1 MPLFVKARSF
11 LRNLFLPRRVGEEL
25 DQELHSHLEML
36 IVENIRV
43 GMPPKEAQRA
53 ARIELGGIEQVKEQ
67 VRGERIGNR
76 FHSVISDC
84 RYGLRQFRKN
94 PGFTAVAVLTLALGI
109 GANTAIFS
117 VVNGVL
123 LRPLPFRDPSR
134 LVLIAEESSFSV
146 ISTSYENYLDW
157 RDQSHSFESMEATRG
172 GTITLT
178 GAGEPE
184 RLNVRMATAGLFPM
198 LGINAQIGRTFL
210 SEEDRPGGTP
220 VALLSYGLWQRRFG
234 GSPDAI
240 GKTINLDSQPYTVV
254 GILPGGF
261 QILQPADVFLPFMPW
276 AKSLPDDRNWHPGI
290 IPLARLKRGVSR
302 EQARVEMVEIT
313 KRLEQQYPDYN
324 TGTSADV
331 VGLQDQIVQNSRPA
345 LLLLLGAVSFVLLI
359 ACVNVANLLLARA
372 ASRGREVAIR
382 TAMGAGRGRVIRQL
396 LTESVLLSLAGGL
409 LGVLMAWAALGALL
423 RIAAGSIPQ
432 GTPIGLD
439 PWVLAFT
446 AIVSLFTGLLF
457 GIVPALR
464 TAKLDLR
471 EALNEGSRGSTA
483 GPGQHRLRGT
493 LVAMEIALA
502 MLLLVGSG
510 LLLRSFS
517 RLQEVP
523 PGFQPDHLLVADI
536 PLSSTAYAKPED
548 RYQFFDR
555 LVERAKAL
563 PGVRSAAAASFLP
576 VSGGGSIIH
585 FNISGRPP
593 KSPHEFVAAGYRA
606 ITPNYLETLGVP
618 LQHGRLFTNGD
629 YEKSPAV
636 VVINTT
642 MARTFFPNENPL
654 GKRLQLGALPD
665 QQVPT
670 MEIVGVVGDVRPGLG
685 VDPQAEMYLP
695 YRQADLLLPVF
706 QLSLVMRTA
715 AEPTLQTAALRSALA
730 EIDPNQPLVKIR
742 TMEENMA
749 TTSAQPRFRAWL
761 IGIFAMLALLLA
773 AVGVYGVMSYAV
785 AKRTSEIGV
794 RLALGAQPLD
804 VFTII
809 VGEGLRLALFGV
821 GIGLILA
828 LALTRLLQSFLF
840 GISAYDPLTFI
851 EVSVLLTLVAAAAS
865 YFPAR
870 RATRVDP
877 MIALRYE

>member
-1 MPLFVKARSF
+1 M
-11 LRNLFLPRRVGEEL
+11 GT
-25 DQELHSHLEML
+25 L
-36 IVENIRV
+36 I
-43 GMPPKEAQRA
+43 QD
-53 ARIELGGIEQVKEQ
+53 L
-67 VRGERIGNR
+67 
-76 FHSVISDC
+76 
-84 RYGLRQFRKN
+84 RYGVRMLWKS
-94 PGFTAVAVLTLALGI
+94 PGFTIVAVLTLALGI

-134 LVLIAEESSFSV
+134 LVLIAEKSSFPI

-172 GTITLT
+172 SSITLT

-184 RLNVRMATAGLFPM
+184 RLNVRMATAGLFSM

-210 SEEDRPGGTP
+210 PEEDRAGGTP

-234 GSPDAI
+234 GSADII
-240 GKTINLDSQPYTVV
+240 GKTVNLDLQPYTVV
-254 GILPGGF
+254 GILPSGF
-261 QILQPADVFLPFMPW
+261 QILQPADLYLPFTPW
-276 AKSLPDDRNWHPGI
+276 AKTLPADRNWHPGI
-290 IPLARLKRGVSR
+290 IPLARLKQGVSK
-302 EQARVEMVEIT
+302 EQARGEMVGIT

-331 VGLQDQIVQNSRPA
+331 IGLQDQIVQNSRPA

-359 ACVNVANLLLARA
+359 ACANVANLLLARA

-382 TAMGAGRGRVIRQL
+382 TAMGASRGRVIRQL

-409 LGVLMAWAALGALL
+409 LGVIVALAAVGLL
-423 RIAAGSIPQ
+423 PKIAGDSIPQ
-432 GTPIGLD
+432 GAPIGLD

-446 AIVSLFTGLLF
+446 AVVSLFTGLLF

-464 TAKLDLR
+464 TANLDLR
-471 EALNEGSRGSTA
+471 GTLNEGSRGSTA
-483 GPGQHRLRGT
+483 GPGQHVLRGA

-536 PLSSTAYAKPED
+536 PLSPTAYAKPQD

-555 LVERAKAL
+555 LVERAKSL

-585 FNISGRPP
+585 FNITGHPP
-593 KSPHEFVAAGYRA
+593 KSPHEFVAAGYRT

-618 LQHGRLFTNGD
+618 LLQGRFFTRGD
-629 YEKSPAV
+629 NEKSPAV
-636 VVINTT
+636 VIINAT
-642 MARTFFPNENPL
+642 MAHTFFPNENPL
-654 GKRLQLGALPD
+654 GKRLQLGALPE
-665 QQVPT
+665 QEVPT
-670 MEIVGVVGDVRPGLG
+670 MEIVGVVGDVHFGLG
-685 VDPQAEMYLP
+685 TDPQAEMYLP

-706 QLSLVMRTA
+706 QLSVILRTA
-715 AEPTLQTAALRSALA
+715 GDPALQTSALRSALA
-730 EIDPNQPLVKIR
+730 EIDPNQPLVKVR
-742 TMEENMA
+742 TMEDNMA
-749 TTSAQPRFRAWL
+749 TTVAQPRFRTWL
-761 IGIFAMLALLLA
+761 IGILAMLALVLA
-773 AVGVYGVMSYAV
+773 AVGVYGVMSYTV
-785 AKRTSEIGV
+785 TQRTSEIGV
-794 RLALGAQPLD
+794 RVALGAQPKD
-804 VFTII
+804 VFRII

-821 GIGLILA
+821 GVGLVAA
-828 LALTRLLQSFLF
+828 LVLTRLLQSFLF

-851 EVSVLLTLVAAAAS
+851 AVSLLLTLVAVAAS

>member
-1 MPLFVKARSF
+1 VFRLMQ
-11 LRNLFLPRRVGEEL
+11 
-25 DQELHSHLEML
+25 D
-36 IVENIRV
+36 IRY
-43 GMPPKEAQRA
+43 A
-53 ARIELGGIEQVKEQ
+53 
-67 VRGERIGNR
+67 
-76 FHSVISDC
+76 
-84 RYGLRQFRKN
+84 FRLLTKS
-94 PGFTAVAVLTLALGI
+94 PGFTAIAILTLALGI

-134 LVLIAEESSFSV
+134 LVLIAEKSSFPV

-172 GTITLT
+172 GAITLT

-184 RLNVRMATAGLFPM
+184 RLNVRMATAGLFPL
-198 LGINAQIGRTFL
+198 LGINAQVGRTFL
-210 SEEDRPGGTP
+210 PEEDRAGGAP
-220 VALLSYGLWQRRFG
+220 VVLLSYGLWQRRFG
-234 GSPDAI
+234 GAQDII
-240 GKTINLDSQPYTVV
+240 GKPVNLDAQPYTVV
-254 GILPGGF
+254 GVLPAGF

-276 AKSLPDDRNWHPGI
+276 AKTLPSDRNWHPGI
-290 IPLARLKRGVSR
+290 IPLARLRPGVSQD
-302 EQARVEMVEIT
+302 QARVEMVGIT

-331 VGLQDQIVQNSRPA
+331 VGLQDQMVQNSRPA

-359 ACVNVANLLLARA
+359 SCVNVANLLLARA

-409 LGVLMAWAALGALL
+409 LGVLLAWASLGPLL
-423 RIAAGSIPQ
+423 KIAAGSVPQ
-432 GTPIGLD
+432 GAPIGLD
-439 PWVLAFT
+439 PQVLAFT
-446 AIVSLFTGLLF
+446 AGVSLLTGLLF
-457 GIVPALR
+457 GIVPAMR

-483 GPGQHRLRGT
+483 GPGQHRLRGA

-523 PGFQPDHLLVADI
+523 PGFQPDHLFVADI
-536 PLSSTAYAKPED
+536 PLSQTAYAKPQD

-555 LVERAKAL
+555 LVERAKTL

-585 FNISGRPP
+585 FNITGRPP
-593 KSPHEFVAAGYRA
+593 KSPHEFVAAGYRT

-618 LQHGRLFTNGD
+618 LLQGRLFTHADN
-629 YEKSPAV
+629 EKSPAV
-636 VVINTT
+636 VVINAT
-642 MARTFFPNENPL
+642 MAHTFFPSENPL
-654 GKRLQLGALPD
+654 GKRLQLGALPE
-665 QQVPT
+665 QEVPT

-685 VDPQAEMYLP
+685 IDPQSEMYLP

-706 QLSLVMRTA
+706 QLSVVMRTTGD
-715 AEPTLQTAALRSALA
+715 PGLQTSALRSALA
-730 EIDPNQPLVKIR
+730 EIDPNQPLVRVR

-749 TTSAQPRFRAWL
+749 TTVAEPRFRAWL
-761 IGIFAMLALLLA
+761 IGIFALLALVLA
-773 AVGVYGVMSYAV
+773 AVGVYGVMSYTV
-785 AKRTSEIGV
+785 TQRTSEIGV
-794 RLALGAQPLD
+794 RVTMGAQPQD
-804 VFTII
+804 VFRII

-821 GIGLILA
+821 GIGLVTA
-828 LALTRLLQSFLF
+828 LALTRLLRSFLF
-840 GISAYDPLTFI
+840 GISAYDPLTFVG
-851 EVSVLLTLVAAAAS
+851 VSVLLTIVAVAAC

-870 RATRVDP
+870 RATLVDP
-877 MIALRYE
+877 LVALRYE

>member
-1 MPLFVKARSF
+1 MFKL
-11 LRNLFLPRRVGEEL
+11 LQ
-25 DQELHSHLEML
+25 D
-36 IVENIRV
+36 
-43 GMPPKEAQRA
+43 
-53 ARIELGGIEQVKEQ
+53 
-67 VRGERIGNR
+67 VR
-76 FHSVISDC
+76 
-84 RYGLRQFRKN
+84 YAFRLLAKS
-94 PGFTAVAVLTLALGI
+94 PGFTAIAILTLALGI

-123 LRPLPFRDPSR
+123 LRPLPFRDPSQ
-134 LVLIAEESSFSV
+134 LVLIAEKSSFPV

-172 GTITLT
+172 GAITLT
-178 GAGEPE
+178 GAGDPE
-184 RLNVRMATAGLFPM
+184 RLNVRMVTAGLFSM
-198 LGINAQIGRTFL
+198 LGINARVGRTFL
-210 SEEDRPGGTP
+210 PEEDRAGGTP

-234 GSPDAI
+234 GSQEII
-240 GKTINLDSQPYTVV
+240 GKAINLDAQPYTVV
-254 GILPGGF
+254 GILPSGF
-261 QILQPADVFLPFMPW
+261 QILQPADIFLPFMPW
-276 AKSLPDDRNWHPGI
+276 AKTLPDDRNWHPGI
-290 IPLARLKRGVSR
+290 IPLARLKSGVSR
-302 EQARVEMVEIT
+302 EQARVDMVGIT

-359 ACVNVANLLLARA
+359 SCVNVANLLLARA

-382 TAMGAGRGRVIRQL
+382 TALGAGRARVIRQL

-409 LGVLMAWAALGALL
+409 LGVLMASAALGPLL
-423 RIAAGSIPQ
+423 KLAAGSVPQ
-432 GTPIGLD
+432 GAPIGLD

-446 AIVSLFTGLLF
+446 AGVSLLTGLLF
-457 GIVPALR
+457 GIVPAMR

-483 GPGQHRLRGT
+483 GPGQHRLRGV

-536 PLSSTAYAKPED
+536 PLSQTAYAKPEN

-555 LVERAKAL
+555 LVERARTL

-576 VSGGGSIIH
+576 VSGGGSVIH
-585 FNISGRPP
+585 FNITGRPP
-593 KSPHEFVAAGYRA
+593 KSPHEFVAAGYRT

-618 LQHGRLFTNGD
+618 LLQGRLFTHADN
-629 YEKSPAV
+629 EKSPAV
-636 VVINTT
+636 VAINAT
-642 MARTFFPNENPL
+642 MAHIFFPNENPL

-685 VDPQAEMYLP
+685 IDPQAEMYLP
-695 YRQADLLLPVF
+695 YRQADLVLPVF
-706 QLSLVMRTA
+706 QLSVVMRTA
-715 AEPTLQTAALRSALA
+715 GDPTLQTSALRSALA
-730 EIDPNQPLVKIR
+730 EIDPNQPLVRVR

-749 TTSAQPRFRAWL
+749 TTVAQPRFRAWL
-761 IGIFAMLALLLA
+761 IGIFAALALVLA
-773 AVGVYGVMSYAV
+773 AVGVYGVMSYTV
-785 AKRTSEIGV
+785 TQRTSEIGV
-794 RLALGAQPLD
+794 RVTMGAQPQD
-804 VFTII
+804 VFRII
-809 VGEGLRLALFGV
+809 VGEGLRLALIGV
-821 GIGLILA
+821 GVGLVTA
-828 LALTRLLQSFLF
+828 LALTRLLRSFLF
-840 GISAYDPLTFI
+840 GISAYDPLTFVG
-851 EVSVLLTLVAAAAS
+851 VSLLLTFVAVAAS
-865 YFPAR
+865 FFPAR
-870 RATRVDP
+870 RATLVDP
-877 MIALRYE
+877 LVALRYE

>member
-198 LGINAQIGRTFL
+198 LGINALIGRTFL

-585 FNISGRPP
+585 FNIGGRPP

>member
-1 MPLFVKARSF
+1 MGTL
-11 LRNLFLPRRVGEEL
+11 LQDL
-25 DQELHSHLEML
+25 
-36 IVENIRV
+36 
-43 GMPPKEAQRA
+43 
-53 ARIELGGIEQVKEQ
+53 
-67 VRGERIGNR
+67 
-76 FHSVISDC
+76 
-84 RYGLRQFRKN
+84 RYGARMLRKS
-94 PGFTAVAVLTLALGI
+94 PGFTIVAVLTLALGI

-134 LVLIAEESSFSV
+134 LVLIAEKSSFPI

-157 RDQSHSFESMEATRG
+157 RDQSQSFESMEATRAG
-172 GTITLT
+172 SVTLT

-210 SEEDRPGGTP
+210 PEEDRAGGTP

-234 GSPDAI
+234 GSADII
-240 GKTINLDSQPYTVV
+240 GKTINLDLQPYTIV
-254 GILPGGF
+254 GILPNGF

-276 AKSLPDDRNWHPGI
+276 AKTLPDDRNWHPGI
-290 IPLARLKRGVSR
+290 IPLARLKPGVSK
-302 EQARVEMVEIT
+302 EQARGEMIGIT

-331 VGLQDQIVQNSRPA
+331 VGLHDQIVQNSRPA

-359 ACVNVANLLLARA
+359 ACANVANLLLARA

-409 LGVLMAWAALGALL
+409 LGVVIAWAAVAFLPK
-423 RIAAGSIPQ
+423 IAAGSVPQ
-432 GTPIGLD
+432 GVPIGLD

-446 AIVSLFTGLLF
+446 AAVSLLTGLLF

-471 EALNEGSRGSTA
+471 ESLNEGSRGSTA
-483 GPGQHRLRGT
+483 GPGQHVLRGA

-536 PLSSTAYAKPED
+536 PLSPTAYAKPQD

-555 LVERAKAL
+555 LVERAKSL

-585 FNISGRPP
+585 FNITGRPP
-593 KSPHEFVAAGYRA
+593 KSPHEFVAAGYRT

-618 LQHGRLFTNGD
+618 LLQGRFFGRGD
-629 YEKSPAV
+629 NEKSPAV
-636 VVINTT
+636 VIINAT

-665 QQVPT
+665 QEVPT
-670 MEIVGVVGDVRPGLG
+670 MEIVGVVGDVHSGLDT
-685 VDPQAEMYLP
+685 DPQAEMYLP

-706 QLSLVMRTA
+706 QLSVVLRTA
-715 AEPTLQTAALRSALA
+715 GDPSLQTPALRSALA
-730 EIDPNQPLVKIR
+730 EIDSNQPLVKVR
-742 TMEENMA
+742 TMEDNMA
-749 TTSAQPRFRAWL
+749 TTVAQPRFRAWL
-761 IGIFAMLALLLA
+761 IGILAMLALVLA
-773 AVGVYGVMSYAV
+773 AVGVYGVMSYTV
-785 AKRTSEIGV
+785 TQRTSEIGIRV
-794 RLALGAQPLD
+794 TLGAQPQD
-804 VFTII
+804 VFRII

-821 GIGLILA
+821 GFGLVAA

-851 EVSVLLTLVAAAAS
+851 GVSVLLTLVAVAAS